1 VVIDGLLKG
10 NGMVSFAKVM
20 NARQADAIRH
30 YVISR
35 ANEDRALASPAANI
49 LAGRGG
55 N

>member
-1 VVIDGLLKG
+1 MSAG
-10 NGMVSFAKVM
+10 
-20 NARQADAIRH
+20 QADAIRH

-35 ANEDRALASPAANI
+35 ANEDRALASPAANL